1 MIPDPKDELEDLILV
16 RTEYQA
22 TVSSQIQ
29 MLQMYMC
36 GRFHRLYQLIYST
49 LKMAM
54 QLIFTII
61 STL

>member
-1 MIPDPKDELEDLILV
+1 MIPDPKDELEDLTLV

-36 GRFHRLYQLIYST
+36 GKIP
-49 LKMAM
+49 
-54 QLIFTII
+54 
-61 STL
+61 